1 MRYKKKKRQIVS
13 AALAAMMAMQLCI
26 PSATFAAVP
35 TKKLKV
41 ITGFTELPEEVAH
54 IQIPADAGE
63 NFEDYL
69 NFPET
74 IEASVVE
81 YKNVNHQKIMRIA
94 IRERKMRKRQQTTVI
109 RKKTLELLPAVMQR
123 KKI

>member
-13 AALAAMMAMQLCI
+13 AALAAVMAMQLCV

-35 TKKLKV
+35 AKKLKV

-63 NFEDYL
+63 NLEDYL

-81 YKNVNHQKIMRIA
+81 YKNVDHQKNNADRIRG
-94 IRERKMRKRQQTTVI
+94 ITG
-109 RKKTLELLPAVMQR
+109 
-123 KKI
+123 